1 MITETLIK
9 QQFTSFEKI
18 PVTIFNKADDACKS
32 VSNEIASLIRSKQQ
46 QSAHAVLGL
55 ATGSTPLKIY
65 QELVRMHKEEGLSF
79 KNVISFNLDEY
90 YPLPPESL
98 QSYRHFMQEN
108 LFKHIDIDPAN
119 CHSERFF
126 NRRSKMIKHV
136 KSIVVLAFLAL
147 AATSVWADEYADTV
161 NLFKNAGES
170 GTFFAKSRGYAVF
183 PTVGK
188 AGVGVGGAYGKG
200 RVYDQGKY
208 IGDTSVTQV
217 SFGLQLGGQ
226 AYSEIIF
233 FEDERI
239 TLLESVFANLALE
252 HDLTLARSTAATVAR
267 RRRRPRLDGPAG

>member
-1 MITETLIK
+1 
-9 QQFTSFEKI
+9 
-18 PVTIFNKADDACKS
+18 
-32 VSNEIASLIRSKQQ
+32 
-46 QSAHAVLGL
+46 
-55 ATGSTPLKIY
+55 
-65 QELVRMHKEEGLSF
+65 
-79 KNVISFNLDEY
+79 
-90 YPLPPESL
+90 
-98 QSYRHFMQEN
+98 
-108 LFKHIDIDPAN
+108 
-119 CHSERFF
+119 
-126 NRRSKMIKHV
+126 MIKHV

-147 AATSVWADEYADTV
+147 AATLVWADEYADTV

-233 FEDERI
+233 FEDER
-239 TLLESVFANLALE
+239 ALPVPWRTPRDHLQE
-252 HDLTLARSTAATVAR
+252 QVAAR
-267 RRRRPRLDGPAG
+267 RTPRLSALTTRDWLLLQWPKVV

>member
-119 CHSERFF
+119 CHIPSGQVGLE
-126 NRRSKMIKHV
+126 NVKQHCEQYEELIK
-136 KSIVVLAFLAL
+136 
-147 AATSVWADEYADTV
+147 
-161 NLFKNAGES
+161 N
-170 GTFFAKSRGYAVF
+170 
-183 PTVGK
+183 
-188 AGVGVGGAYGKG
+188 VGGIDFQLLGIG
-200 RVYDQGKY
+200 RNGH
-208 IGDTSVTQV
+208 IGFNEPGSHISSVTR
-217 SFGLQLGGQ
+217 L
-226 AYSEIIF
+226 
-233 FEDERI
+233 I
-239 TLLESVFANLALE
+239 TLDKVTRFDAAAEFNGIANIPRKAITMGVHTVLNAKRIVLLAWGDRKSV
-252 HDLTLARSTAATVAR
+252 V
-267 RRRRPRLDGPAG
+267 

>member
-119 CHSERFF
+119 CHIPSGQVGLE
-126 NRRSKMIKHV
+126 NVKQHCEQYEELIKM
-136 KSIVVLAFLAL
+136 
-147 AATSVWADEYADTV
+147 
-161 NLFKNAGES
+161 
-170 GTFFAKSRGYAVF
+170 
-183 PTVGK
+183 
-188 AGVGVGGAYGKG
+188 
-200 RVYDQGKY
+200 
-208 IGDTSVTQV
+208 
-217 SFGLQLGGQ
+217 
-226 AYSEIIF
+226 
-233 FEDERI
+233 
-239 TLLESVFANLALE
+239 
-252 HDLTLARSTAATVAR
+252 
-267 RRRRPRLDGPAG
+267 